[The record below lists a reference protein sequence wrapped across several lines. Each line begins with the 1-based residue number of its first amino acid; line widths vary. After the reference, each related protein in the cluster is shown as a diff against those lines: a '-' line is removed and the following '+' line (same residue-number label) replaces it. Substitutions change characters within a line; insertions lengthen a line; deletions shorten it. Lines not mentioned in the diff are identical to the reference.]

1 MDRDVDVH
9 AGVDPVGPLVLQL
22 LVGADV
28 EVAVLREHVL
38 QALVL
43 DEAVADDVPAVVAL
57 DAAVAGL
64 ALGAG
69 LGRTA
74 VQAAED
80 FAQVGLGADRAA
92 FAVVDP
98 GDGRSEEHTSELKS
112 LMRIAY
118 AVHRLNKKKQHNTS
132 RI

>member
-43 DEAVADDVPAVVAL
+43 DEAVAADVPAVVAL

-74 VQAAED
+74 VQAAAD
-80 FAQVGLGADRAA
+80 FAQDRK
-92 FAVVDP
+92 
-98 GDGRSEEHTSELKS
+98 RT
-112 LMRIAY
+112 
-118 AVHRLNKKKQHNTS
+118 RLNTRHSFGPTS
-132 RI
+132 PSYS